1 MSWIVRDGQTIRI
14 WKDQWL
20 PQGTL
25 RSYIK
30 GPIFFQDED
39 QRVSS
44 LRAHHT
50 WNFDAFNF
58 LLPPPPLLQNLI
70 LGIPIAQFTRLPDTL
85 VFPTIMARVL

>member
-1 MSWIVRDGQTIRI
+1 MSWIVRDGQIIRI

-25 RSYIK
+25 RSYIE

-58 LLPPPPLLQNLI
+58 LLPPPLLQNLI